1 MSAVAGRIDS
11 RLKELGIV
19 LPAPPDPAGNYVP
32 AVRTGDVLFVSAQG
46 PLAGGEPVYCGKI
59 GRDISVED
67 GNAAARLAGLN
78 VLARVRQ
85 ALDGD
90 LDRVTG
96 IFKVVGFMNILP
108 GFTQMPRVLDGASD
122 ILVQAFGDRAKHA
135 RAAIGIQ
142 ALPQNL
148 AIAVDVTFAV
158 K

>member
-1 MSAVAGRIDS
+1 MAGRIDA
-11 RLKELGIV
+11 RLNELGIV
-19 LPAPPDPAGNYVP
+19 LPTPPNPAGNYVP
-32 AVRTGDVLFVSAQG
+32 AVRAGNVLFVSAQG
-46 PLAGGEPVYCGKI
+46 PIVDGKPAYQGKI

-148 AIAVDVTFAV
+148 AIAVDATFAV

>member
-1 MSAVAGRIDS
+1 MTGRIEA

-19 LPAPPDPAGNYVP
+19 LPTPPNPAGNYVP
-32 AVRTGDVLFVSAQG
+32 AVRAGNVLFVSAQG
-46 PLAGGEPVYCGKI
+46 PIVDGKPAYQGKI

-67 GNAAARLAGLN
+67 GNAAGRIAGLN
-78 VLARVRQ
+78 VLARAKQ

-90 LDRVTG
+90 LDRVTAF
-96 IFKVVGFMNILP
+96 FKVVGFMNILP

-122 ILVQAFGDRAKHA
+122 LFVQVFGATAKHA

-148 AIAVDVTFAV
+148 AIAVDVTLAV
-158 K
+158 E